1 LLSDVDF
8 AVGEPSMEMKII
20 HGEDGGGEGMPVNVL
35 RFVSPVSHRI
45 TYGEVVGGLVAG
57 CKSNASVQ
65 KHNYKC
71 K

>member
-1 LLSDVDF
+1 
-8 AVGEPSMEMKII
+8 MEMKIVD
-20 HGEDGGGEGMPVNVL
+20 GEDGGREGMPVNVL
-35 RFVSPVSHRI
+35 RFVSPVADGI

-65 KHNYKC
+65 KHIYKC